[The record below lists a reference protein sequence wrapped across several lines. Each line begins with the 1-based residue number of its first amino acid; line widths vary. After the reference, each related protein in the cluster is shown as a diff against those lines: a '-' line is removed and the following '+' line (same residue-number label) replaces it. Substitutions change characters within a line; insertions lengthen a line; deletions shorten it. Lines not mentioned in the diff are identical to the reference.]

1 MRALTLLCLSAI
13 LILPA
18 CEPVQP
24 AKDSGGVDDDTAPV
38 TDDPDGD
45 GYGADSDCDNG
56 DASINP
62 GASEICDGL
71 DQDCDGV
78 ADNGAMTQFYTDADG
93 DGVGTGTPVEA
104 CDAPEGMVAEDG
116 DCNDADAEVAPGL
129 PEQCDDK
136 DNDCDGSIDE
146 DVSIETWFRDSDGD
160 GYGDPED
167 SVEVC
172 GVPEGYVDNN
182 LDCDDGSPFDP
193 VHVAVGG
200 IPLPDSGDTGVGTD
214 TAFASLP
221 GGAANPLGSIQEGI
235 DIAEACVFVQPGEYT
250 ENIDFRGKDILV
262 LGVDGAEDTTI
273 RALLQQPV
281 VRFTSGESADAE
293 LRGFTV
299 TGGNGVESGVL
310 EEEAC
315 GYRDM
320 CTTATYTYR
329 GGGIYIEGASPSLV
343 ELTVTENG
351 LSPYSYTEISDTEF
365 QYVYSHGGGIYVANG
380 QPVIEGSTILLNSA
394 DDGGGL
400 WADESSTVTILQSK
414 FVANEASSG
423 GGFSANG
430 RVVATNAIFAF
441 NVGTGTGGYVGGGA
455 VTAGSSSALTFTNV
469 TLYANAAAAGSLY
482 VAAGGSVS
490 LNSTIAAVNPSGAL
504 FDGEAGATLNVSYS
518 DVYSTSGGAWGSFTD
533 GTGTA
538 GNIGDDPM
546 FVAAGRTWAS
556 TDLHL
561 SSGSPAADA
570 GDSGAGNDADGTP
583 NDMGAYGGPGSSW

>member
-1 MRALTLLCLSAI
+1 MRALTLFALSAAF
-13 LILPA
+13 LLPG
-18 CEPVQP
+18 CDPV
-24 AKDSGGVDDDTAPV
+24 ASGTDKPNTDDTDVPV

-45 GYGADSDCDNG
+45 GAGIDADCDN
-56 DASINP
+56 DDPTIYP
-62 GASEICDGL
+62 GAPELCDGI

-78 ADNGAMTQFYTDADG
+78 ADNGATTQYYTDADG

-104 CDAPEGMVAEDG
+104 CEAPDGMVADDG
-116 DCNDADAEVAPGL
+116 DCDDADATVAPGL

-136 DNDCDGSIDE
+136 DNDCDGSVDE

-172 GVPEGYVDNN
+172 GVPDGYVANS

-200 IPLPDSGDTGVGTD
+200 IPLPDSGDTGVGSD
-214 TAFASLP
+214 TAFSSLP
-221 GGAANPLGSIQEGI
+221 GGSSNPLGSIQEGI

-262 LGVDGAEDTTI
+262 LGVDGAEDTVI
-273 RALLQQPV
+273 RALIQEPV

-293 LRGFTV
+293 LRGFTI

-329 GGGIYIEGASPSLV
+329 GGGIYIDGASPSLL
-343 ELTVTENG
+343 ELLVTENG

-380 QPVIEGSTILLNSA
+380 RPVIERSAIFLNSA
-394 DDGGGL
+394 DDGGGM
-400 WADESSTVTILQSK
+400 WVDANSNVTIRQAL

-423 GGFSANG
+423 GGVSSSG
-430 RVVATNAIFAF
+430 RVTATNAIFAF
-441 NVGTGTGGYVGGGA
+441 NVGTGTGGYTGGGA
-455 VTAGSSSALTFTNV
+455 VTVGDGARVNFTNV
-469 TLYANAAAAGSLY
+469 TLYANSAALGSLY
-482 VAAGGSVS
+482 VAAGGAAE
-490 LNSTIAAVNPSGAL
+490 LNSSIAAVNPSGAL
-504 FDGEAGATLNVSYS
+504 FDGDASATLDVSYS
-518 DVYSTSGGAWGSFTD
+518 TVYSTSSGAWGSFTD

-538 GNIGDDPM
+538 GNIADDPL

-561 SSGSPAADA
+561 STGSPAIDA
-570 GDSGAGNDADGTP
+570 GDSAAGADADGSA
-583 NDMGAYGGPGSSW
+583 NDMGAYGGPGGGW